1 MPKKGSQMSNKSIL
15 ARAFIR
21 TGSTIEDTYEEILND
36 LSLRYGYKSYCSERQ
51 IADMTDRQSKM
62 NDNGGGYGSSE
73 LDATGSGAI
82 GSLG

>member
-1 MPKKGSQMSNKSIL
+1 MSNKSIL

-21 TGSTIEDTYEEILND
+21 TGSTIEATYEEILND
-36 LSLRYGYKSYCSERQ
+36 LAAKYGYRSHYTDAQ
-51 IADMTDRQSKM
+51 IADMTNRQAKM
-62 NDNGGGYGSSE
+62 NSNGGGYGNSE

>member
-1 MPKKGSQMSNKSIL
+1 MSNKNIL
-15 ARAFIR
+15 ARAFSNAGN
-21 TGSTIEDTYEEILND
+21 TTEYLYEEILND
-36 LSLRYGYKSYCSERQ
+36 LALRYGYKSYCSERQ

-62 NDNGGGYGSSE
+62 NSNGGGYGSSE

>member
-1 MPKKGSQMSNKSIL
+1 MSNNKSIL

-21 TGSTIEDTYEEILND
+21 TGSTIEATYEEILND
-36 LSLRYGYKSYCSERQ
+36 LAAKYGYRSYYTDAQ
-51 IADMTDRQSKM
+51 IDNMAARQSKM